1 MRWQALLFVVFAPIT
16 FVSASAAKKPE
27 NLVPCWFNQPVTQ
40 QVEGFI
46 GVARPFGISKNA
58 PKLSSRKKALQQLA
72 DHYEWQLQKEDLKDL
87 LAETKMLSNGR
98 TIMFSEGYRDNNGY
112 YSYVVQVNTTNKQQN
127 QDYMA
132 SQCLISYCDLSTCQP
147 SWLCKDKQNTV
158 WGASQL
164 TIDSSKQLEHAQKN
178 AFEII
183 QYLQASNVESDERV
197 VQSHGKL
204 SSFRLTN
211 TNNSVDK
218 LGQGSKL
225 LNTHVCRSSNYLFAR
240 YTHSG
245 ESDNINKDFEEW
257 LMQPNLGEISG
268 TVGIF
273 SGWSADGRL
282 SRAIQSSIKNGL
294 LELAKIKQISIDSE
308 FDLHI
313 EKGIYSLSKTRQS
326 TSTVVTAQLKDIR
339 VVEEKDKLIIYTWLI
354 EQNL

>member
-1 MRWQALLFVVFAPIT
+1 M
-16 FVSASAAKKPE
+16 
-27 NLVPCWFNQPVTQ
+27 
-40 QVEGFI
+40 VEGFV

-58 PKLSSRKKALQQLA
+58 PKQSSRKKALEQMSNHYDWTLTKA
-72 DHYEWQLQKEDLKDL
+72 DLTDL
-87 LAETKMLSNGR
+87 LDNTKILSNGKK
-98 TIMFSEGYRDNNGY
+98 IAFADGYKDNNGY
-112 YSYVVQVNTTNKQQN
+112 YSYAIVMDGKNMQQG
-127 QDYMA
+127 QAYLTSM
-132 SQCLISYCDLSTCQP
+132 CPISYCDLASCHP
-147 SWLCKDKQNTV
+147 EWLCKDKQNTV

-197 VQSHGKL
+197 VQAHGKL
-204 SSFRLTN
+204 SSFRLTD